1 MVHPL
6 RHPTSTRN
14 ILHVVVVRWTTTR
27 RALSTLSCDTND
39 VDGDGGG
46 DTSML
51 QRSYGPRHRHMCMWT
66 VLLLNWSRMGEDV
79 PIAVLLEYNEH
90 GMEEAVV
97 DHHYSHKNYNL
108 QTNKLLVHN
117 VEVRGTTIMLL
128 RRVGLEYIGRIWKH
142 NEEVA
147 TISNEKRSCLKCW
160 CVIVCDSMMYRS
172 HKHMLIKEV
181 LILFD

>member
-97 DHHYSHKNYNL
+97 DHHVMCYGYNCICVVVVGWNIQQSTTKITTYK
-108 QTNKLLVHN
+108 QTNYWYIMWRCAEQLSCCFEESGWNISEEYESTMKRWQRYPMK
-117 VEVRGTTIMLL
+117 RG
-128 RRVGLEYIGRIWKH
+128 V
-142 NEEVA
+142 
-147 TISNEKRSCLKCW
+147 
-160 CVIVCDSMMYRS
+160 
-172 HKHMLIKEV
+172 V
-181 LILFD
+181 LSVDVW